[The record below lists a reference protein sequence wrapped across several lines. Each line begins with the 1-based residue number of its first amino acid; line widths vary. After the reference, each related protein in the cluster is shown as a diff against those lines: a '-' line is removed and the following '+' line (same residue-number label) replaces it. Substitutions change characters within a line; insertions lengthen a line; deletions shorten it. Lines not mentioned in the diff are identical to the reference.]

1 MRQGFQQEL
10 GAIER
15 RLLRDVD
22 LASAT
27 LRGLSDVVSD
37 PSRPTPGY
45 IEADAERMR
54 DSGRIT
60 HERLVVAA
68 AREAPVATDLRLVLA
83 FFHINKH
90 LALVANQFEL
100 LTEQLMEMDPEEMGS
115 PQILER
121 LGRMASHA
129 SLQLTKAGE
138 SLATRDVVKAQSV
151 GHDDDALDLL
161 NREVFAEARSVSG
174 PVGRRELALH
184 QMLMARSLERVG
196 DNAVDI
202 AEQVAYIVTGEYRE
216 FADASRPKSVE
227 HH

>member
-1 MRQGFQQEL
+1 MRQGFHQEL

-15 RLLRDVD
+15 RLLRDTD
-22 LASAT
+22 LAAAT

-45 IEADAERMR
+45 IEADAERLR
-54 DSGRIT
+54 DGGRIT

-68 AREAPVATDLRLVLA
+68 AREAPLASDLRIVLG
-83 FFHINKH
+83 FFQINQH
-90 LALVANQFEL
+90 LGLIANQFEL
-100 LTEQLMEMDPEEMGS
+100 LTEQLMEMDPEEPGS
-115 PQILER
+115 PDILQR

-138 SLATRDVVKAQSV
+138 ALSTRDLDMALAV
-151 GHDDDALDLL
+151 GRDDDALDLL
-161 NREVFAEARSVSG
+161 NREVFAHARDIDG
-174 PVGRRELALH
+174 AVGGRELALH

-202 AEQVAYIVTGEYRE
+202 AEQAAFIVTGEYRE
-216 FADASRPKSVE
+216 FSDASRPKTVE
-227 HH
+227 HP

>member
-45 IEADAERMR
+45 IEADAERLR

-68 AREAPVATDLRLVLA
+68 AREAPVASDLRLVLG
-83 FFHINKH
+83 FFQINEH
-90 LALVANQFEL
+90 LALIANQFEL
-100 LTEQLMEMDPEEMGS
+100 LTEQLMEMDPEEAS
-115 PQILER
+115 SSRILER

-138 SLATRDVVKAQSV
+138 ALAARNPLTAEAV
-151 GHDDDALDLL
+151 GRDDDALDLL
-161 NREVFAEARSVSG
+161 NREVFAEARNVGG

-202 AEQVAYIVTGEYRE
+202 AEQAAFIVTGEYRE
-216 FADASRPKSVE
+216 FSDASRPKSLE
-227 HH
+227 HR

>member
-15 RLLRDVD
+15 RLLRDID
-22 LASAT
+22 LASGT
-27 LRGLSDVVSD
+27 LRGLAEVVSD

-45 IEADAERMR
+45 IEADAERLR

-68 AREAPVATDLRLVLA
+68 AREAPVASDLRLVLGL
-83 FFHINKH
+83 FQINEH
-90 LALVANQFEL
+90 LGLIANQFEL
-100 LTEQLMEMDPEEMGS
+100 LTEQLMEMDPEEHSS

-121 LGRMASHA
+121 LGRMAGYA
-129 SLQLTKAGE
+129 SLQLNKAAAAL
-138 SLATRDVVKAQSV
+138 SMRDLDAAEAV
-151 GHDDDALDLL
+151 GRDDDSLDLL
-161 NREVFAEARSVSG
+161 NREIFAEARNVSG

-202 AEQVAYIVTGEYRE
+202 AEQAAFIVTGEYRE
-216 FADASRPKSVE
+216 FSDASRPKSLE
-227 HH
+227 HR